1 MESGKVIAAVR
12 DELSF
17 EEACKSKAKI
27 IFDLA
32 PSIENIESRVMLCAK
47 YNKTLFIHIDLAE
60 GIGKDKAGLRY
71 ISDCGVDGIIST
83 RTSLI
88 KSANEVGLKTVQ
100 RTFLLDSQSVETAVS
115 MLKTKPD
122 MLEIMPGVISPRVI
136 STICSK
142 VSIPVIAGGLIETVA
157 EAETAI
163 AAGAVAVSIGK
174 KELWNY

>member
-1 MESGKVIAAVR
+1 MGVGKVIAAVR
-12 DELSF
+12 DEMSF
-17 EEACKSKAKI
+17 EEACKSKVDI

-32 PSIENIESRVMLCAK
+32 PNIENIESRVMLCTK
-47 YNKTLFIHIDLAE
+47 HNKTLFIHIDLAE
-60 GIGKDKAGLRY
+60 GIGKDKAGLKY
-71 ISDCGVDGIIST
+71 ISDCGVNGIIST

-100 RTFLLDSQSVETAVS
+100 RIFLLDSQSVETAVS

-136 STICSK
+136 STICNK
-142 VSIPVIAGGLIETVA
+142 VRIPVIAGGLIETRA

-174 KELWNY
+174 KELWDY